1 MAKVTRKSSPEVGV
15 PAKSSSTA
23 LTSKH
28 PTPSIALSSC
38 PYNHLNPRK
47 LADKLGR
54 VKRDGSGASIRFLER
69 WRRSTRKSNG
79 LEYGPPFHTTVNAAL
94 YCISPE
100 FDEWF
105 NRYTTRT
112 RAGLPPGLSR
122 WQAEQRAK
130 KQATEGGPAHPLPP
144 SLKAGTGTRS

>member
-1 MAKVTRKSSPEVGV
+1 MPKVARKSSPEVGV
-15 PAKSSSTA
+15 PAKPSSTA
-23 LTSKH
+23 LTSK
-28 PTPSIALSSC
+28 PPASSTSLSSC

-54 VKRDGSGASIRFLER
+54 VKRDGSGTSIRFLER
-69 WRRSTRKSNG
+69 WRWNAGKRNG
-79 LEYGPPFHTTVNAAL
+79 LEYGPSFHTTANATL

-130 KQATEGGPAHPLPP
+130 KQATQGGVGPSASSLPD
-144 SLKAGTGTRS
+144 GGH